1 MHYHPDVSVIT
12 SHWPIMLAAVRVT
25 LYVAAIAMGIALML
39 GLVVAFVR
47 ISSIKPLAWLANLYV
62 QFFRGIPQFVFLL
75 WLYYGI
81 AILLGIN
88 FSPITAGVIAL
99 SVQYAAYMSEIFR
112 AGIQAIHKG
121 QMESGLSVG
130 LSKPRIYQR
139 IILPQAFRII
149 LPPTVNMWIGMLKDT
164 SLVSVIGVQEIMRTT
179 ELQASYYF
187 RPFEFYTTAALLYVC
202 MTFVFSKVLGSLET
216 QLKF

>member
-1 MHYHPDVSVIT
+1 MRYHPDLSVVT
-12 SHWPIMLAAVRVT
+12 NHWPILLAGVRMT
-25 LYVAAIAMGIALML
+25 LYVAIMAMGVALVL

-47 ISSIKPLAWLANLYV
+47 ISSIKPLAGLANMYV

-88 FSPITAGVIAL
+88 FQPITAGVIAL
-99 SVQYAAYMSEIFR
+99 SVQYAAYLSEIYR

-121 QMESGLSVG
+121 QMEAGLSVG

-149 LPPTVNMWIGMLKDT
+149 LPPAVNMWIGMLKDT

-179 ELQASYYF
+179 ELQSNYYF
-187 RPFEFYTTAALLYVC
+187 RPFEFYTAAALLYVS
-202 MTFVFSKVLGSLET
+202 MTFIFSKLAGVLEARLR
-216 QLKF
+216 F

>member
-1 MHYHPDVSVIT
+1 MRYHPDMSVVT
-12 SHWPIMLAAVRVT
+12 NHWPIILAAVQMT
-25 LYVAAIAMGIALML
+25 LYVAIIAMGIALVL
-39 GLVVAFVR
+39 GLVVAFIR
-47 ISSIKPLAWLANLYV
+47 ISSIKPLAWAANMYV

-99 SVQYAAYMSEIFR
+99 SIQYGAYMSEIYR

-130 LSKPRIYQR
+130 LSRLRVYQR

-149 LPPTVNMWIGMLKDT
+149 LPPTVNMWISMLKDT

-179 ELQASYYF
+179 ELQSNYYF
-187 RPFEFYTTAALLYVC
+187 RPFEFYTTAALLYVA
-202 MTFVFSKVLGSLET
+202 MTFVFSKMLGTLEM
-216 QLKF
+216 QLRF